1 MDSNFF
7 IVPTNPNF
15 YPRVSLNDAQSAA
28 NKSIVSKRFT
38 SATPDSRFPGW
49 AAPMEDG
56 RLITDYRPHC
66 EQNIPA
72 GKQFASKSWVQQN
85 TDSIIQLS
93 RRRQAMQNGAIYSFD
108 STVVPPPEAI
118 VQCEPTECNAMP
130 TGLKGGIGVERSYDK
145 APELFGTF
153 DFVKQAAPR
162 GKTMLTQH
170 FEGGRNSRRGRT
182 FEPLGNTPVSGEEML
197 Y

>member
-1 MDSNFF
+1 MDSKFF

-15 YPRVSLNDAQSAA
+15 YPHVSYADAQAVA
-28 NKSIVSKRFT
+28 KKSIVSPRFT
-38 SATPDSRFPGW
+38 ATTPDSRFPGW

-56 RLITDYRPHC
+56 RLVTDYRPRC

-85 TDSIIQLS
+85 TDSIIHLS
-93 RRRQAMQNGAIYSFD
+93 RKRQAMQNGAIYSFD

-118 VQCEPTECNAMP
+118 VQCKPTECNAMS
-130 TGLKGGIGVERSYDK
+130 TGFKGGIGVERVYDK
-145 APELFGTF
+145 SPELFGTF
-153 DFVKQAAPR
+153 DFVKQAAPK
-162 GKTMLTQH
+162 GKIMLTQR
-170 FEGGRNSRRGRT
+170 FEGGRNSARGRK
-182 FEPLGNTPVSGEEML
+182 FEPLGNSPVSGEEML